1 MKSLTFSCQTIIYH
15 IPSQFSITVIMLNI
29 QVLRKSSLHQDKS
42 AYTYS
47 IVPFECLQN
56 DTHTFY
62 SLSSVSS
69 LGLIIRKGCRKFF
82 PVNSVLMPCLGD
94 IGFFQS
100 RILRYL
106 IFFSVKFSGAIISL
120 LLIKNNKVTSTTSEK
135 EKDYFFFIYLPIN
148 FIKVSEFRP
157 SENNSS

>member
-29 QVLRKSSLHQDKS
+29 QVLRKSSLHEDKS

-69 LGLIIRKGCRKFF
+69 LGLIITKRLQKVFSCQFISNAVSGWYRFF
-82 PVNSVLMPCLGD
+82 SVAH
-94 IGFFQS
+94 IKIS
-100 RILRYL
+100 E
-106 IFFSVKFSGAIISL
+106 IFFSQIVGSHNLATPYQKQQSYIHNIWKKRRLFFYIYWSIL
-120 LLIKNNKVTSTTSEK
+120 KKVG
-135 EKDYFFFIYLPIN
+135 
-148 FIKVSEFRP
+148 EFRP
-157 SENNSS
+157 FKNNSS